1 MSTRPSSCTWTRC
14 VALTCLLLPGAA
26 LACSCMADEQGKFLH
41 VSAATSTSSATI
53 SLPANARGVL
63 FLPETYPD
71 YVLRDE
77 GRYSIVRQPVAL
89 STKNF
94 RIQERGV
101 GRKLTPVVVRL
112 RVEKQMGQQLQG
124 YYLASPE
131 MQQCTGQKN
140 ASLPICRSLNAA
152 TEDWSEPEPQR
163 TGDKIKRFALQQG
176 LRDISEEVDAAY
188 GLYRIEAR
196 EGFKPGKQYDI
207 EYHDGARRLKLAL
220 RMESLPLSLNQPA
233 PFAIHP
239 QGPPGRE
246 ILPMA
251 SNDGSC
257 GRRIKVATQPLRL
270 ALPPSYERHASL
282 LLYFMQQKLQQAD
295 QQHMAA
301 AGQFTPFHYWPA
313 LCTSIAYGG
322 SFHGEG
328 RELAIGDCQ
337 SPAPRQV
344 KAFAGVLEV
353 EDRLHETTLLP
364 VSFPAAKPGQCPKV
378 KDDAN
383 LRYFVPAMFR

>member
-1 MSTRPSSCTWTRC
+1 MQTRPSRFISSRC
-14 VALTCLLLPGAA
+14 VALACLLLPVAA
-26 LACSCMADEQGKFLH
+26 LACSCMGDERGKFLH
-41 VSAATSTSSATI
+41 ATPATSASPATI

-77 GRYSIVRQPVAL
+77 GRYAIVRQPIAL

-94 RIQERGV
+94 RIQEHGV

-131 MQQCTGQKN
+131 MQQCSRQKN
-140 ASLPICRSLNAA
+140 ASAPICRSVNAVDS
-152 TEDWSEPEPQR
+152 DWSELEQQR
-163 TGDKIKRFALQQG
+163 AGDKIRRFAMQQG
-176 LRDISEEVDAAY
+176 LRDISDEVDAAY

-196 EGFKPGKQYDI
+196 EGFKPGKLYDI

-220 RMESLPLSLNQPA
+220 RMEAMPLRLSRPDQ
-233 PFAIHP
+233 FAINP
-239 QGPPGRE
+239 EGPPRRE

-251 SNDGSC
+251 SDDGSC
-257 GRRIKVATQPLRL
+257 GRRVKIANQPLRL
-270 ALPPSYERHASL
+270 ALPPSYEQRASL

-295 QQHMAA
+295 RLHMTA
-301 AGQFTPFHYWPA
+301 AGQYTPFHYWPA
-313 LCTSIAYGG
+313 LCTSIAYGS
-322 SFHGEG
+322 SFHAEG

-344 KAFAGVLEV
+344 KAFAGMLEV
-353 EDRLHETTLLP
+353 EDRLHETALLP
-364 VSFPAAKPGQCPKV
+364 VAFPAAKAGECPKR
-378 KDDAN
+378 KDDVN
-383 LRYFVPAMFR
+383 LGYLVPPISR